1 MPKTKN
7 SILQKINDDS
17 YFENLKMN
25 QEFETEEEL
34 GMQKYRLA
42 YEVTDL
48 EGNQLLPAGTVLT
61 DQVMHDLASRETG
74 AIKSC
79 RLLDFPQ
86 VQDDL
91 LSYLSVPPYDVI
103 TSRDTNHALLLD
115 IAGEVHVPETIL
127 NSFFRFRETDIYTYR
142 HLLLVFALSIL
153 VARVLIG
160 DKEKLIQEV
169 VAGPTHDIGK
179 LCIPK
184 AILSK
189 KTPLSITE
197 HDYLKH
203 HTLAGYVL
211 LAYYFRD
218 PDVLAA
224 RVARDHHER
233 KDGSGYPAGSVVD
246 DLLVDIVMVADIYD
260 ALISSR
266 PYRPVSYD
274 NRTALEE
281 LVAQA
286 QRGAINETV
295 VRVLIA
301 LNRRSKPHYQSC
313 AISTERR
320 GKAPPGNVYGV
331 TKKEN

>member
-1 MPKTKN
+1 M
-7 SILQKINDDS
+7 
-17 YFENLKMN
+17 EN
-25 QEFETEEEL
+25 
-34 GMQKYRLA
+34 YRLA
-42 YEVTDL
+42 YAVTDL

-61 DQVMHDLASRETG
+61 RQVMDDIAGRETG
-74 AIKSC
+74 PVKSC
-79 RLLDFPQ
+79 RLLDFEQ

-91 LSYLSVPPYDVI
+91 LSYLTVPPYDVI
-103 TSRDTNHALLLD
+103 TGQDTQHALLLE
-115 IAGEVHVPETIL
+115 IAGQVHAPETIL
-127 NSFFRFRETDIYTYR
+127 KSLSRFRETDIYTYR

-153 VARVLIG
+153 IARELIG
-160 DKEKLIQEV
+160 EKEQLIQEV
-169 VAGPTHDIGK
+169 IAGPTHDIGK
-179 LCIPK
+179 LCIPT

-189 KTPLSITE
+189 QTPLSMDE
-197 HDYLKH
+197 YDYLKH

-218 PDVLAA
+218 PDILAA

-233 KDGSGYPAGSVVD
+233 KDGSGYPAGRYVD

-281 LVAQA
+281 LIAQA
-286 QRGAINETV
+286 KRGTISETV

-301 LNRRSKPHYQSC
+301 LNRQSKPDYRNC
-313 AISTERR
+313 TISSKRR
-320 GKAPPGNVYGV
+320 GKAPQENVYGV